1 MNQELEALGRR
12 AVACEHWQWLPG
24 MLAQS
29 ELPGLA
35 RVYAVQSDGWIRL
48 CGGHPFESPF
58 YTKTLPYP
66 DLSDPATV
74 GALLGLVQSA
84 YPGRTLQVYQYGD
97 GSADLEVWDDAAG
110 GFDYQ
115 SHGREENTLAG
126 LLVAALE
133 AAP

>member
-12 AVACEHWQWLPG
+12 AVACEHWRWLPG

-74 GALLGLVQSA
+74 GALLGLV
-84 YPGRTLQVYQYGD
+84 R
-97 GSADLEVWDDAAG
+97 EVWKDRQAYAIGFRQDVSWTVTLVDAASDEQFW
-110 GFDYQ
+110 FD
-115 SHGREENTLAG
+115 GATEAEA
-126 LLVAALE
+126 LVCALE

>member
-12 AVACEHWQWLPG
+12 AVACEHWRWLPG

-74 GALLGLVQSA
+74 GALLGLVREAWQDPYLHCQYVLAELGQPDCWLALTDCGIGSRNFA
-84 YPGRTLQVYQYGD
+84 ARTE
-97 GSADLEVWDDAAG
+97 AEA
-110 GFDYQ
+110 
-115 SHGREENTLAG
+115 
-126 LLVAALE
+126 LVCALE

>member
-66 DLSDPATV
+66 DLSDPATL
-74 GALLGLVQSA
+74 GALLGLVREAWQDPA
-84 YPGRTLQVYQYGD
+84 TGIYRHARRWCVIMGGRCED
-97 GSADLEVWDDAAG
+97 FFADTEAEA
-110 GFDYQ
+110 
-115 SHGREENTLAG
+115 
-126 LLVAALE
+126 LVCALE